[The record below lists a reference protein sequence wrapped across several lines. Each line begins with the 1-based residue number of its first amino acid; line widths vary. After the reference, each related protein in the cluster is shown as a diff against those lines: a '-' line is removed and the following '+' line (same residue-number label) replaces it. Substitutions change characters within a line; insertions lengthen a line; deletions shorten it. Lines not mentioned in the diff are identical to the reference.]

1 MAKTDGSPASE
12 AQAGIQSI
20 EVAGEILRAI
30 LACDR
35 PQRLSDIAQAAGM
48 PAAKV
53 HRYLVSLVRSGLC
66 AQDELSGRYDL
77 GPMAMQI
84 GLQGFG
90 RFDALRAAAETLD
103 RVAEQVGE
111 TAALVVWGEHGPK
124 FVRMIEARHA
134 QASVVPV
141 THVCPLTWSATG
153 LLFSTYEEPTRT
165 RALILREIE
174 QNSLTNRE
182 LAPKSEA
189 ELAALTARIRKAG
202 VATVADGG
210 GTGIAGISAPI
221 FDVAGKLAMGLSV
234 FGRSGRLDTD
244 PQSPLV
250 QHVRAATAAISRVL
264 GFTGSPAGHQPAATG
279 PSDRPDAGRRRT
291 ASRATGRSSGT

>member
-1 MAKTDGSPASE
+1 MARRDDDTAKEP
-12 AQAGIQSI
+12 QAGIQSI
-20 EVAGEILRAI
+20 EIAGEILRAI
-30 LACDR
+30 LSSDR
-35 PQRLSDIAQAAGM
+35 PQRLADIAQAASM

-53 HRYLVSLVRSGLC
+53 HRYLVSLVRAGLC
-66 AQDELSGRYDL
+66 AQDEMSGRYDL

-90 RFDALRAAAETLD
+90 RFDALRAAADTLD
-103 RVAEQVGE
+103 RVAETVGE

-141 THVCPLTWSATG
+141 THVCPMTWSATG
-153 LLFSTYEEPTRT
+153 LLFSTYEETGRT
-165 RALILREIE
+165 RALIQREIE
-174 QNSLTNRE
+174 QNGLTNRE

-189 ELAALTARIRKAG
+189 ELAAVTARIRAAG

-221 FDVAGKLAMGLSV
+221 FDAAGKLAMGLSV

-244 PQSPLV
+244 PQSALV
-250 QHVRAATAAISRVL
+250 QHVCAATATISRVL
-264 GFTGSPAGHQPAATG
+264 GFTGKPAAQKPAASEPPG
-279 PSDRPDAGRRRT
+279 SANRGRKAAGN
-291 ASRATGRSSGT
+291 RSTDLRGNG